1 MKKFMFL
8 VLAVA
13 AMALGPP
20 AMASLSQTFVSCE
33 TAKAMPYAAYQA
45 SQATAPVLATVA
57 ADSIARSR
65 RMPNVANFTLT
76 NVTGNVGGSVIR
88 ANYKPGPD
96 GIYLFR

>member
-1 MKKFMFL
+1 MKKFLFL

-20 AMASLSQTFVSCE
+20 AFASQSKTFLNAE
-33 TAKAMPYAAYQA
+33 TAKAMPYAAFA
-45 SQATAPVLATVA
+45 PAQATVATVA

-65 RMPNVANFTLT
+65 RMHNVANFTLD
-76 NVTGNVGGSVIR
+76 NMTGNVGGSVIR

-96 GIYLFR
+96 GIQLV